1 MSQIDHLGSP
11 LYSALSDNDEA
22 AANNNVPRQVMP
34 ASNPIQSELQEIRA
48 ASLMETMESMSLVM
62 GSRLRQQAGGRKTD
76 SADRSSQLQEMLMR
90 WVPKVEGQRL
100 VELVARFSTLGAD
113 GGDPIA
119 QMQQGG
125 VPDGAMVLLLASL
138 LGDPRLGQKRR
149 RRLED
154 ALARLL
160 EDESIGVDAFAWLD
174 MGALNK
180 NELLPLRQ
188 LYQRARRDDEENPR
202 GMAAWFAEVQEWPD
216 RRARL
221 RVLIR
226 ALALDLKADGDYA
239 PARIVSAINELKR
252 LLLFFSMEDHCAS
265 VAFSVG
271 IPAEY
276 MLSEVLLL
284 LEQSWI
290 YPDWIASRMAMMNL
304 TGDMAFIWLRR
315 MLELLRFIP
324 SPCFQDEEQCEQL
337 IEAFTQL
344 QQQLEEQESD

>member
-1 MSQIDHLGSP
+1 
-11 LYSALSDNDEA
+11 
-22 AANNNVPRQVMP
+22 
-34 ASNPIQSELQEIRA
+34 
-48 ASLMETMESMSLVM
+48 METMESMSLVM
-62 GSRLRQQAGGRKTD
+62 GSRLRQNSGRKNSD
-76 SADRSSQLQEMLMR
+76 RDRSNQLQDTLMR

-100 VELVARFSTLGAD
+100 VELVMRFPMLGA
-113 GGDPIA
+113 GGRDPIA
-119 QMQQGG
+119 EMQQGG
-125 VPDGAMVLLLASL
+125 VPNGAMVLLLASL
-138 LGDPRLGQKRR
+138 LGDPRLDHKRR

-160 EDESIGVDAFAWLD
+160 EDETIGVDVFAWLEL
-174 MGALNK
+174 GALNK
-180 NELLPLRQ
+180 NDLLPLRQ
-188 LYQRARRDDEENPR
+188 LIQRTRQEDDDGE
-202 GMAAWFAEVQEWPD
+202 GMAGWFAKVKEWPD

-226 ALALDLKADGDYA
+226 ALALDLKPDGDYQSV
-239 PARIVSAINELKR
+239 RIVNAITELKR

-271 IPAEY
+271 IPPEQ

-290 YPDWIASRMAMMNL
+290 YPDWITSRITAMGL
-304 TGDMAFIWLRR
+304 ADGAVFIWVRR

-324 SPCFQDEEQCEQL
+324 SPCFQDEEQCDQL

-344 QQQLEEQESD
+344 QEQQENQETD